1 MDIQKIQQYAT
12 QLQDEYGKKGFEPL
26 NIRRMMQFAKE
37 FPDSQIVEDWVK
49 IGKSSRPR
57 RDDGIYGSESRTPG
71 S

>member
-1 MDIQKIQQYAT
+1 MPFLMSLTSVTEA
-12 QLQDEYGKKGFEPL
+12 QLNGASLLAE
-26 NIRRMMQFAKE
+26 IMMQFAKE